1 MTNRGEAH
9 LGGMLENKLIHFGPS
24 GEVWFGELRVSEQS
38 VVVEGLLG
46 VSTWDA

>member
-9 LGGMLENKLIHFGPS
+9 LGGMLENKLILFGPS